1 MVGGPSEVFASSGA
15 AVCGMRPHGHESL
28 TDCKKAI
35 KPNAARPEGAEAPS
49 PGQRP
54 GFVGVILAPC
64 KGKSFKKHLI
74 KNENSLRYVKLLP
87 LQGVLLL

>member
-1 MVGGPSEVFASSGA
+1 MIQIAGIGGDKREFY
-15 AVCGMRPHGHESL
+15 RPVRFVIRS
-28 TDCKKAI
+28 T
-35 KPNAARPEGAEAPS
+35 PEGAETLS

-54 GFVGVILAPC
+54 GFVGVSLAPC

-87 LQGVLLL
+87 LQVGCSKSV

>member
-1 MVGGPSEVFASSGA
+1 MYG
-15 AVCGMRPHGHESL
+15 L
-28 TDCKKAI
+28 KAQKLI
-35 KPNAARPEGAEAPS
+35 EAARPEGAEALS

-54 GFVGVILAPC
+54 GFVGVSLAPC

-87 LQGVLLL
+87 LQGVLLSHKTKTQGVALG